1 MLHDPTRDTSGRRQ
15 FAECAVSP
23 LSQFAWRRRAARSC
37 EARRHEGH
45 DVRGGELARGS
56 PLEEDLVQQPL
67 VERKY

>member
-1 MLHDPTRDTSGRRQ
+1 MCCPTRDGGSLQSVT
-15 FAECAVSP
+15 VSP